1 MKWYGK
7 KHAEYT
13 VSAIQLKSVVVP
25 ADVQNLQ
32 SPLQQQSSSM
42 SRVCLPAFP

>member
-13 VSAIQLKSVVVP
+13 VSAIQLKSVVVR
-25 ADVQNLQ
+25 ADVQSLQ
-32 SPLQQQSSSM
+32 SPLQPFTSKAA
-42 SRVCLPAFP
+42 V